1 MIDMPDFTTEPEPKK
16 SKKINYGKIFEKD
29 FKDSI
34 PNNVFFY
41 RFRDSSGAWQQ
52 SENTRFTPSNISDTM
67 LFYQG
72 KLYLLELKTVQGKSF
87 SFANV
92 RDNQIEQLLKASVF
106 EGITAGFIIN
116 FRDIEKTVFISAFH
130 LYDTM
135 CSIGKKSFN
144 ISDLD
149 NIKHI
154 EIPSI
159 KKRVRYR
166 YDLGG
171 ILKAD

>member
-16 SKKINYGKIFEKD
+16 AKKVNYGKIFEKD

-34 PNNVFFY
+34 PDNVFFY
-41 RFRDSSGAWQQ
+41 RFRDGTGAWEK
-52 SENTRFTPSNISDTM
+52 SDITRFQSSNICDTM
-67 LFYQG
+67 LFYQS

-92 RDNQIEQLLKASVF
+92 RQNQIEQLLKASRF

-130 LYDTM
+130 MYDTM
-135 CSIGKKSFN
+135 CSICKKSFN
-144 ISDLD
+144 ISDLE

-159 KKRVRYR
+159 KKRTRYR
-166 YDLGG
+166 YDLEPL
-171 ILKAD
+171 LK

>member
-1 MIDMPDFTTEPEPKK
+1 MIDMPDFTTEQESKK
-16 SKKINYGKIFEKD
+16 TKKINYGKIFEKD

-34 PNNVFFY
+34 PDNVFQY
-41 RFRDSSGAWQQ
+41 RFKDGTAAWGGSQ
-52 SENTRFTPSNISDTM
+52 ENTRFQHQNICDTM
-67 LFYQG
+67 LFYQS

-92 RDNQIEQLLKASVF
+92 RQNQIEQLLKASVF

-130 LYDTM
+130 MYDTM
-135 CSIGKKSFN
+135 CSICKKSFN
-144 ISDLD
+144 ISDLH

-166 YDLGG
+166 YDLGPL
-171 ILKAD
+171 LK

>member
-1 MIDMPDFTTEPEPKK
+1 MNDIPDFTTKLKEKK
-16 SKKINYGKIFEKD
+16 EKKINYGKKFEKD
-29 FKDSI
+29 FKNSI
-34 PNNVFFY
+34 PDNVFFY
-41 RFRDSSGAWQQ
+41 RFRDGTGAWEK
-52 SENTRFTPSNISDTM
+52 SDITRFQSSNVSDCM

-72 KLYLLELKTVQGKSF
+72 KLFLLELKTVQGKSF

-92 RDNQIEQLLKASVF
+92 RQNQIEQLLKASIF

-130 LYDTM
+130 MYDTM
-135 CSIGKKSFN
+135 CSICKKSFN

-159 KKRVRYR
+159 KKRVHYK
-166 YDLGG
+166 YDLERL
-171 ILKAD
+171 IK